1 MRKTVF
7 LYTTTVFVW
16 LWSIVNAIAA
26 QPAASATNRKPPSL
40 SLDDAILLAV
50 RSNPNVQS
58 SRLSYV
64 SQKFSLWV
72 QEWQF
77 LPHYSFQASAA
88 YTNNRV
94 AGQSFSGGHNYN
106 VQPAVSIL
114 TPIGTTM
121 TLSASNQEI
130 NHYNPGL
137 SLQVMQPLIRGFGKA
152 VVEASLNNARD
163 SLQISRLNVEGVL
176 RSTVTDVINAY
187 LGVVSAEQ
195 TVVIDEDAVS
205 RAEKSVEQTRLFIK
219 AGHKA
224 GNELVTVEANVAS
237 AKTQLENDKNNLAQ
251 SRYALLSA
259 IGIDPN
265 AEIRFSSLNVESL
278 ISKYHLPTLAQAK
291 KLTLENDIQYQTEE
305 ITLHGQRS
313 RDLLVAEDNTRWQL
327 NFNANVATGNGSGGG
342 LNSGINSVFNGAN
355 QAENVGLTLQ
365 IPIDDQQ
372 SKQAVVNT
380 KIALKQA
387 ELALL
392 QNKWNKE
399 TGAINSWNSVLSA
412 ERALRFA
419 VDAQKLQEKTYQV
432 SYQKYLHGLIDSLE
446 LQSAQ
451 LSLIQ
456 AQQASLNARINYLRA
471 LVSLDLIT
479 GNTLRTWKI
488 NVRL

>member
-1 MRKTVF
+1 M
-7 LYTTTVFVW
+7 VFVW
-16 LWSIVNAIAA
+16 LWSIANAIAA
-26 QPAASATNRKPPSL
+26 YPEQDSKNKGMPQL

-64 SQKFSLWV
+64 AQKFSLWV

-77 LPHYSFQASAA
+77 YPHYSFQASAA
-88 YTNNRV
+88 FSNNRIS
-94 AGQSFSGGHNYN
+94 GQSSSGSHNYD
-106 VQPAVSIL
+106 VQPAVSL
-114 TPIGTTM
+114 VTPIGTTL
-121 TLSASNQEI
+121 TLSASNPDI
-130 NHYNPGL
+130 NHYNPGI
-137 SLQVMQPLIRGFGKA
+137 SLQIMQPLIRGFGKA
-152 VVEASLNNARD
+152 VVEASLNDARD
-163 SLQISRLNVEGVL
+163 STVISRLNIEGVL

-195 TVVIDEDAVS
+195 TVVIDEDAVK

-237 AKTQLENDKNNLAQ
+237 AKTQLENDKNSLAQ
-251 SRYALLSA
+251 ARYALLTA
-259 IGIDPN
+259 IGLDPN
-265 AEIRFSSLNVESL
+265 ADIRFSSLDVQSL
-278 ISKYHLPTLAQAK
+278 IRKYHLPALAEAK

-305 ITLHGQRS
+305 ITLHGQKS
-313 RDLLVAEDNTRWQL
+313 RNLMVAEDNTRWKL
-327 NFNANVATGNGSGGG
+327 DFTANVATGSGSGGG
-342 LNSGINSVFNGAN
+342 LNAGINSVFNGAN
-355 QAENVGLTLQ
+355 QAQSVGLTLQ

-372 SKQAVVNT
+372 SKQAVVNA

-392 QNKWNKE
+392 QDKWNKE
-399 TGAINSWNSVLSA
+399 TGAINSWNTVVSA

-419 VDAQKLQEKTYQV
+419 VDAQTLQEKTYQV

-471 LVSLDLIT
+471 LVNLDLII